1 MTIPSQDF
9 VEPAVI
15 EQAAYILIA
24 IGAFILIISV
34 LGYCGALK
42 ESRVLLTAYGIFLI
56 IIFLL
61 QVQTL
66 TNSK

>member
-1 MTIPSQDF
+1 MFIFVSPPSQDF

-56 IIFLL
+56 IVFLL
-61 QVQTL
+61 QVCFF
-66 TNSK
+66 

>member
-1 MTIPSQDF
+1 MTISSQDF

-61 QVQTL
+61 QVQTS
-66 TNSK
+66 TNCK

>member
-1 MTIPSQDF
+1 M
-9 VEPAVI
+9 EPAVI

-61 QVQTL
+61 QVGFVKL
-66 TNSK
+66 FY